1 MKRKILLC
9 LLALIVVLGSFGC
22 QSEQE
27 TTKPEATTTVPTET
41 TLPPPDPAAVY
52 GEAREQLEG
61 LETVTLDVTQTVT
74 TLVGGQTLE
83 EEVVYVLS
91 YAAGNTD
98 SPTVQLEKTVTTPS
112 INTILESDGEE
123 EEKEH
128 RYTEWYTDG
137 TVYIELEDI
146 GGFRGTVD
154 TLEGRYIP
162 VALLDE
168 SLYGTMELTEGEAT
182 VITFAEPTAAES
194 WAMPQDATLVEA
206 SGEAQMDGQ
215 GVLTQMQYTLTYEY
229 GSAVITVDTQAVP
242 RGEALEVTLPEKA
255 DKFTELSCVDAI
267 ATVLRARELSDE
279 IDSAEAVDGETI
291 VIQAAGMMYI
301 EDTTTHIYRDEE
313 NGLLMKAKDQVAYRD
328 TEESEVTE
336 AETTYRD
343 GKIVST
349 VDDGVP
355 TSQSGMKDE
364 YVWDEYCVE
373 TLSADRELTMFQWW
387 QDAEMEDLGS
397 LYYFTVT
404 PTEDWSNTLQNG
416 VCVLFFND
424 PGFLNQYATAY
435 ETKKHEIYF
444 SVDKYTG
451 LIVSSGYAFEGEH
464 IIDGDP
470 YLLSVSQDRSVN
482 APFADAYTE
491 ITGEVLPGEAPE
503 NPATPLFYHVT
514 GQDGQEMWL
523 LGSIHVG
530 DERTGFLPQAIY
542 DAFAASDA
550 LALEIDNDSLSARME
565 EDSKLQQAIMDAYY
579 YSDGTQTKDYLEEE
593 LYEKAVKYLKATGNY
608 NMNVEHMKPSLWESF
623 ISDFYREQGHQLSSG
638 QGVEE
643 QLTRLAKEQ
652 EKPIRE
658 VEDLVAH
665 IRVTTDWSKELQAL
679 ILKEILETDP
689 REIWEGSMELYEMW
703 CQGDEQAL
711 REYLSDEGL
720 EDMTEEERAEYEA
733 NKHLIDE
740 YNNSM
745 SFDRNEDMLDV
756 AVEYLESGDVVF
768 YAVGLAHLLD
778 GTNGLV
784 DALREAGY
792 TVELVK

>member
-1 MKRKILLC
+1 MNRRYLLC
-9 LLALIVVLGSFGC
+9 LLALIFVLGSFGC
-22 QSEQE
+22 QSEPE
-27 TTKPEATTTVPTET
+27 ATKPETTATVPTET

-61 LETVTLDVTQTVT
+61 RETVTLDVTQTVT
-74 TLVGGQTLE
+74 TLVGGQSLE
-83 EEVVYVLS
+83 EEVTYALS

-98 SPTVQLEKTVTTPS
+98 DPTVQLEKTVTIPS
-112 INTILESDGEE
+112 INSLMESEGEE
-123 EEKEH
+123 LEKEGK
-128 RYTEWYTDG
+128 YTEWYADG

-154 TLEGRYIP
+154 TMEGRYAP

-168 SLYGTMELTEGEAT
+168 SLYGAMELTEGETT
-182 VITFAEPTAAES
+182 VITFAEPTGAES

-206 SGEAQMDGQ
+206 SGEAHMDAQ

-229 GSAVITVDTQAVP
+229 GSAVVTVKTQTVP
-242 RGEALEVTLPEKA
+242 REEALEVTLPEKA
-255 DKFTELSCVDAI
+255 EKFTELSCVDAI
-267 ATVLRARELSDE
+267 ATVLQARELSDE
-279 IDSAEAVDGETI
+279 IDSAEAVDGQTI
-291 VIQAAGMMYI
+291 VIQAAGMMYVQ
-301 EDTTTHIYRDEE
+301 DTTTHIYRDEE
-313 NGLLMKAKDQVAYRD
+313 NGLLMKAKDKVAYRD

-336 AETTYRD
+336 TETNYRD
-343 GKIVST
+343 GKVVST

-355 TSQSGMKDE
+355 TSQSGLKDE
-364 YVWDEYCVE
+364 YVWDEYCSAL
-373 TLSADRELTMFQWW
+373 LSVDDELTMFQWW
-387 QDAEMEDLGS
+387 QNAEMEDLGS

-404 PTEDWSNTLQNG
+404 PTEDWSNTVQNG
-416 VCVLFFND
+416 VCAVFFND

-435 ETKKHEIYF
+435 ETKKHEVYF

-451 LIVSSGYAFEGEH
+451 LIVSFGYTFEGEH
-464 IIDGDP
+464 TIDGDP
-470 YLLSVSQDRSVN
+470 YLLSVALDRSVS
-482 APFADAYTE
+482 APFAGAYTE
-491 ITGEVLPGEAPE
+491 ITDEVLPGQAPE

-523 LGSIHVG
+523 LGTIHVG
-530 DERTGFLPQAIY
+530 DERTGYLPQAIY
-542 DAFAASDA
+542 DALAASDA
-550 LALEIDNDSLSARME
+550 LALEIDNDSLSARIE

-579 YSDGTQTKDYLEEE
+579 YSDGTQTKDYLEED
-593 LYEKAVKYLKATGNY
+593 LYEKALKYLKATGNY
-608 NMNVEHMKPSLWESF
+608 NPNVEYMKPSMWETLLST
-623 ISDFYREQGHQLSSG
+623 FYLEQGHQLSSG

-658 VEDLVAH
+658 VEDPVAH
-665 IRVTTDWSKELQAL
+665 IRVTTDWSKELQAR

-689 REIWEGSMELYEMW
+689 KESWAETVELYEMW
-703 CQGDEQAL
+703 CQGDEAAL
-711 REYLSDEGL
+711 REYINDEGL
-720 EDMTEEERAEYEA
+720 EDMTEEERADYEA
-733 NKHLIDE
+733 NKHLFDE
-740 YNNSM
+740 YDKSM
-745 SFDRNEDMLDV
+745 SFDRNEDMLEV
-756 AVEYLESGDVVF
+756 AVEYLESDDVVF